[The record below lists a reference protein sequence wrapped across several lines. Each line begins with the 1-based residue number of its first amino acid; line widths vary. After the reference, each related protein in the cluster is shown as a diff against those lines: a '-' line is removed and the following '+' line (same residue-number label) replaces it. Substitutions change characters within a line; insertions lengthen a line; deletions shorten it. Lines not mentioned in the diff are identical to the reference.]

1 MAMFKAGGCYVRCQ
15 PLPTGADAVCLTEFL
30 GAAFACVQ
38 WLEEKATQDYI
49 YKIGLFYFESAA
61 KKDEAHIALS
71 TAFPGVVPEERWF
84 ASIGRE
90 EWLVMLEEKPPK
102 DEWDDEDKHRSWDDS
117 SDMTMVNL
125 NCGIGDAIAR
135 ARITIGC
142 VVDCPRCIAPE
153 SHKTSHS
160 LDCMGWMNNSSQVP
174 ECRPISSIGLPRH
187 SITDEGDDEDKH
199 RSWAFPALRI
209 RLSMLSSPA
218 DHWKVFN
225 ARYKDTK
232 SKADYVW
239 LDDHQ
244 GWRALWDCLYI
255 LEEAVRKGLHVDAG
269 FPDLLE
275 KLHHRVDSSNSIM
288 RDDIQQFD
296 PRFAERLEASR
307 RGFPTLTALSLQ
319 ETRTLQ
325 LQAYAEGVPPMLQAF
340 LEDVSDG
347 NYTL

>member
-1 MAMFKAGGCYVRCQ
+1 
-15 PLPTGADAVCLTEFL
+15 
-30 GAAFACVQ
+30 
-38 WLEEKATQDYI
+38 
-49 YKIGLFYFESAA
+49 
-61 KKDEAHIALS
+61 
-71 TAFPGVVPEERWF
+71 
-84 ASIGRE
+84 
-90 EWLVMLEEKPPK
+90 MLEEEPPQ
-102 DEWDDEDKHRSWDDS
+102 DEWARSMAREWDDS
-117 SDMTMVNL
+117 SDMTVVNL
-125 NCGIGDAIAR
+125 NCRKGDAIAR

-187 SITDEGDDEDKH
+187 SMTDEGDDEDKH

-225 ARYKDTK
+225 ARYQDTK
-232 SKADYVW
+232 NKYYYP
-239 LDDHQ
+239 Q

-269 FPDLLE
+269 FPDLLH
-275 KLHHRVDSSNSIM
+275 KLHHRVDSSDSIM

-307 RGFPTLTALSLQ
+307 RGFPTLTSLSVQ

-325 LQAYAEGVPPMLQAF
+325 LQAYAERVPPMFQAF
-340 LEDVSDG
+340 LADVSDG
-347 NYTL
+347 NDPL